1 MNRSIVIKE
10 KKGGMCEM
18 AYCHCKSAYIIRASE
33 GKDSEAMELCAYC
46 LSNILAEMVEFLRE
60 EDE

>member
-18 AYCHCKSAYIIRASE
+18 AYCQCKSAYIIRLRD
-33 GKDSEAMELCAYC
+33 GKDKETMILCPEC
-46 LSNILAEMVEFLRE
+46 LSNILADMIEFLRE